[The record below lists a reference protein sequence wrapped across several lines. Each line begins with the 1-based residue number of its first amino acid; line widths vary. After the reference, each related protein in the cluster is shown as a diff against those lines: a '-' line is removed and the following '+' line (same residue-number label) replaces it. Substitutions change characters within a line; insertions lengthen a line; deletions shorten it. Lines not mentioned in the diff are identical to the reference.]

1 MLENQWWWE
10 KKNGMHGPL
19 FACDLYKKKSVKKD
33 ALSINRGCLAEAEG
47 LWEVDKNIF
56 EKKKENV
63 LLMTYEWAAFS
74 CRLLKCECDMNLS
87 CAN

>member
-47 LWEVDKNIF
+47 L
-56 EKKKENV
+56 
-63 LLMTYEWAAFS
+63 
-74 CRLLKCECDMNLS
+74 
-87 CAN
+87 